1 MLYKHKKIV
10 SEKKKVRRRNIYLF
24 ESFREKKIATQWSVK
39 LFAEPKLLR
48 SERGGDTYTV
58 KKIFILNTI
67 VIKVLKLEGLLSIVF
82 IEN

>member
-1 MLYKHKKIV
+1 MQKYIFCLNLNK
-10 SEKKKVRRRNIYLF
+10 R
-24 ESFREKKIATQWSVK
+24 KKIAAQWSVK

-58 KKIFILNTI
+58 KKIFILNSI
-67 VIKVLKLEGLLSIVF
+67 LIKELKLEGLLSIVF